1 MTNSYKL
8 AERINS
14 DVNASISY
22 KTDLE
27 QYDKPDY
34 WVEANTLGDCEDY
47 ALRKRELLLNTGFA
61 RKDLHLAC

>member
-14 DVNASISY
+14 NVNASVSY

-27 QYDKPDY
+27 QYSKPEY
-34 WVEANTLGDCEDY
+34 WVEAGTFGD
-47 ALRKRELLLNTGFA
+47 
-61 RKDLHLAC
+61 